1 MKSITEIL
9 CGAQPLFNF
18 DFGNDRI
25 FEEYLNDEH
34 KEFLAIL
41 QVIEDCVKIEEK
53 QPRMGRPPY
62 FNFSFFRAFL
72 AQSFFRLD
80 TTKDL
85 ISRLKVDCNLRLI
98 CKFAKIPSKATFS
111 RRFAQL
117 AQDETS
123 QKIHEKLICTA
134 LKDRLVM
141 HICRDSTAIPVRSKP
156 IKIKKSDE
164 NSKKKRGRPR
174 KDEIRTEKP
183 LKTIEKR
190 AV

>member
-53 QPRMGRPPY
+53 QTRMGRPPY

-72 AQSFFRLD
+72 AQSF
-80 TTKDL
+80 
-85 ISRLKVDCNLRLI
+85 S
-98 CKFAKIPSKATFS
+98 
-111 RRFAQL
+111 
-117 AQDETS
+117 
-123 QKIHEKLICTA
+123 
-134 LKDRLVM
+134 
-141 HICRDSTAIPVRSKP
+141 
-156 IKIKKSDE
+156 
-164 NSKKKRGRPR
+164 G
-174 KDEIRTEKP
+174 
-183 LKTIEKR
+183 
-190 AV
+190 